1 MAIEE
6 FSDLPLH
13 LADWTYETVVNL
25 IKTRDFEDDTFDFKA
40 VLNPTS
46 ENNEYKKNHR
56 DSIRRTVCS
65 MANTCGGFIIFG
77 IKDQKNTTG
86 GTNSLEDRICGVP
99 LGGELLKDF
108 GEKIAVLQPNVH
120 FESIP
125 QAISIPDNQGKGVF
139 VVYIPQ
145 SQRRP
150 HMVFFEGGGGGIYYR
165 RGEHGAAEPMT
176 HNEVRDQM
184 MYTEDRIKKVTLLRL
199 ELMQYIEI
207 ANIAQAQMTWTLDR
221 FDVSAFKVLLAE
233 VCSLIPQNLLR
244 KALDIPRQA
253 TKINK
258 RLDDIYRQDLAR
270 VGGGIV
276 TDIQRDFRVFID
288 LCDECEKA
296 LENDFGS
303 LGIG

>member
-1 MAIEE
+1 
-6 FSDLPLH
+6 
-13 LADWTYETVVNL
+13 
-25 IKTRDFEDDTFDFKA
+25 
-40 VLNPTS
+40 
-46 ENNEYKKNHR
+46 
-56 DSIRRTVCS
+56 
-65 MANTCGGFIIFG
+65 
-77 IKDQKNTTG
+77 
-86 GTNSLEDRICGVP
+86 
-99 LGGELLKDF
+99 
-108 GEKIAVLQPNVH
+108 
-120 FESIP
+120 
-125 QAISIPDNQGKGVF
+125 
-139 VVYIPQ
+139 
-145 SQRRP
+145 
-150 HMVFFEGGGGGIYYR
+150 MVFFEGGGGGIYYR

-258 RLDDIYRQDLAR
+258 RLDDIYRQNLAN
-270 VGGGIV
+270 VGGDIV
-276 TDIQRDFRVFID
+276 SEIHREFRVFID
-288 LCDECEKA
+288 LCAECEKA
-296 LENDFGS
+296 LENEFGS

>member
-1 MAIEE
+1 MTIEE
-6 FSDLPLH
+6 FDGLPLH
-13 LADWTYETVVNL
+13 LADWTYKTIVNL
-25 IKTRDFEDDTFDFKA
+25 VKTRDFEDDTFDYKA

-46 ENNEYKKNHR
+46 ENNEYKKDHR

-65 MANTCGGFIIFG
+65 MANTSGGFIIFG
-77 IKDQKNTTG
+77 VKDQKNTIE
-86 GTNSLEDRICGVP
+86 GTDALEDRICGVP

-120 FESIP
+120 FEPIP
-125 QAISIPDNQGKGVF
+125 QAIPIPDKNGKGVF

-184 MYTEDRIKKVTLLRL
+184 MYTEDRMKKVTLLRL
-199 ELMQYIEI
+199 ELMQYKEI
-207 ANIAQAQMTWTLDR
+207 APIVQSQMTWALDR

-233 VCSLIPQNLLR
+233 VCSLIPSIFLR

-253 TKINK
+253 TKINR
-258 RLDDIYRQDLAR
+258 RLEEIHGKNIANID
-270 VGGGIV
+270 GGIV
-276 TDIQRDFRVFID
+276 TDTLSDIRTFIA

-296 LENDFGS
+296 LEKDFGS